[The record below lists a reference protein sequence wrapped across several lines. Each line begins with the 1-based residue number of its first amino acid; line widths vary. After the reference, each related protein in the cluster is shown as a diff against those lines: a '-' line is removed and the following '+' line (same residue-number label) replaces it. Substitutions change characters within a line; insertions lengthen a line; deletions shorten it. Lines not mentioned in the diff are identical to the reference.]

1 MRPDRIISLDRIAD
15 SMILIVLRLEIETS
29 TRLPVKDVGNYE
41 ERLRARL
48 RELSSRIDEV
58 EAEVDQ
64 PAATDFEERASEREG
79 DEVLEGLG
87 AASVAEI
94 RMIQAALKRIEDGT
108 YGECVNCGEDIA
120 EGRLDAVPHAAR
132 CVKCA

>member
-1 MRPDRIISLDRIAD
+1 
-15 SMILIVLRLEIETS
+15 
-29 TRLPVKDVGNYE
+29 VKDVRHYE
-41 ERLRARL
+41 KRLRARL
-48 RELSSRIDEV
+48 RELTTRIDEV
-58 EAEVDQ
+58 EAELDQ
-64 PAATDFEERASEREG
+64 PAAADFEERASEREG

-94 RMIQAALKRIEDGT
+94 RMIQAALKRIEEGT

-120 EGRLDAVPHAAR
+120 EARLDAVPHAPR